1 MVHIRQD
8 KHCMV
13 HHNGDR
19 MRLMHTASC
28 SKTHLDTVGGR
39 VTNAI
44 FTEFC
49 SRSQLK
55 TLHLATVPYRGL
67 KSRSATCSGI
77 SCYRTP
83 IPAPCRNR
91 TATTCSS
98 VGWKRGS
105 RSLGG
110 CSRCSLNHISKRG
123 KRTRSRTHAT
133 ISLNLFA
140 EYVHACILTT
150 TTVFCSKT
158 NPNVSWAKK
167 STCTGTFHSKA
178 LLPASATRDGIL

>member
-1 MVHIRQD
+1 MA
-8 KHCMV
+8 

-19 MRLMHTASC
+19 MRLLYTATC

-44 FTEFC
+44 FTGFC
-49 SRSQLK
+49 SRSQFK
-55 TLHLATVPYRGL
+55 TLHVATAPCKGS
-67 KSRSATCSGI
+67 KSRSATCSGR

-83 IPAPCRNR
+83 IPAPCPNR
-91 TATTCSS
+91 TVTTCSS

-110 CSRCSLNHISKRG
+110 YSRCSPSRISKRG
-123 KRTRSRTHAT
+123 KSTRSRSRAT
-133 ISLNLFA
+133 ISLNLSA

-150 TTVFCSKT
+150 TTVFSLKI
-158 NPNVSWAKK
+158 NPNARWAKQY
-167 STCTGTFHSKA
+167 TCTGTLRSKA
-178 LLPASATRDGIL
+178 LLQASATRDGIF